1 MKTKAYL
8 TGGIILLAAAALSSA
23 YADTMECGGGIIDSA
38 ESDPPGREE
47 VRRKCGDPD
56 AIYEE
61 GYRWVYQRPQWVYI
75 LQFDNRGDL
84 MMIQREHP
92 DGEQ

>member
-1 MKTKAYL
+1 MPNKLFSVPPIA
-8 TGGIILLAAAALSSA
+8 LLALLAVGPVHG
-23 YADTMECGGGIIDSA
+23 DTMECGGGIIDSA

-47 VRRKCGDPD
+47 VRRKCGEPD
-56 AIYEE
+56 GIYDE
-61 GYRWVYQRPQWVYI
+61 GYRWVYQRPQWVYT